1 MSTQFNWNESNKV
14 DMRYG
19 VMTGF
24 PYALRK
30 NTSQERNSKL
40 VNTGSKLA
48 LRFEQWRSDTIYKN
62 NILELCFVWYVQR
75 ISQIKQKRLLTF
87 PLHQSML
94 VLYQLSLPLLILSLF
109 ANLVDSCVVI
119 PFWPPSCCSVPTIQF
134 HEQLSRHFL
143 FITLLR
149 EGTAKRFQK
158 GNCYIPL
165 LKHFMILNA

>member
-1 MSTQFNWNESNKV
+1 
-14 DMRYG
+14 MRNDKLIKKLFSG
-19 VMTGF
+19 L

-40 VNTGSKLA
+40 VNLGSKLA

-62 NILELCFVWYVQR
+62 NILGLCFVWYVQR
-75 ISQIKQKRLLTF
+75 ISPEYKGKKDIKQKKLLTF
-87 PLHQSML
+87 PLHQSRL
-94 VLYQLSLPLLILSLF
+94 VLYQLSLPLLILFLF

-119 PFWPPSCCSVPTIQF
+119 PFWPPSCCSLPTIQF

-149 EGTAKRFQK
+149 EGTAKRCQK
-158 GNCYIPL
+158 GNFYIPL
-165 LKHFMILNA
+165 LKYFMILNA